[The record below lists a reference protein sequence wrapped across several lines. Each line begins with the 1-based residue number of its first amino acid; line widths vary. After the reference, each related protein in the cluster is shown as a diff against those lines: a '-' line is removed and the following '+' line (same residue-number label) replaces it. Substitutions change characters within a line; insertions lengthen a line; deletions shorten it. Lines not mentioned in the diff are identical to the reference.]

1 MKAAIASLA
10 LMGGRAFA
18 GYGGPDAEILTT
30 PYDPEAVVSL
40 AAQVGMAV
48 DIELAAGEQVSGV
61 ASGELAAFDLGVD
74 KHHVVVRPRHAI
86 EPTDLVIFTDR
97 HTYRFIYHAEAQ
109 RAARPLVAVRFTY
122 PAAAQARPEAAVRHE
137 NYWFCGPESLRPV
150 AASDDGKHT
159 YLRFPADIELPVL
172 YRRSADGH
180 EQLLNSHMEGDWV
193 VVHEVSGT
201 LVVRRARAAG
211 CIERRESGRPIE
223 TEIRS
228 GP

>member
-1 MKAAIASLA
+1 MKAAVALLA
-10 LMGGRAFA
+10 LVVGWAFA
-18 GYGGPDAEILTT
+18 GDGGPEAEILTA
-30 PYDPEAVVSL
+30 PYDPEAVVAL
-40 AAQVGMAV
+40 AAQVGMAL
-48 DIELAAGEQVSGV
+48 DIELAAGDQVSGV

-122 PAAAQARPEAAVRHE
+122 PGAVQAQPVAVIRNE
-137 NYWFCGPESLRPV
+137 NYWFCGPESLRPI
-150 AASDDGKHT
+150 AAYDDGKRI
-159 YLRFPADIELPVL
+159 YLRFPPDVELPVL
-172 YRRSADGH
+172 YRRSADGQ